1 MSFIEKE
8 RVGSRDYSLDSISLM
23 LIKIDVWIKAWK
35 FQTGAIAV
43 FLDAKSIGVGFFV
56 ARY

>member
-23 LIKIDVWIKAWK
+23 LIKIDIWIKAWK
-35 FQTGAIAV
+35 FQTGAIVV
-43 FLDAKSIGVGFFV
+43 FLDAKTIGVGLGV
-56 ARY
+56 